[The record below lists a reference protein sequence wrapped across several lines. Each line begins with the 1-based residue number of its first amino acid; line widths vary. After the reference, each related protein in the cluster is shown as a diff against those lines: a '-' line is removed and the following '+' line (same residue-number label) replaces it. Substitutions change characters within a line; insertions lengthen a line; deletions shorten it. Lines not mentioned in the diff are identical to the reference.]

1 MQTHESYDRTHAA
14 AESSER
20 GFGLV
25 FAVACALVA
34 AWQWWHGRGEV
45 AAWWLGGAAIFAAL
59 AFFWTAP
66 LAPLNRLWARLGR
79 LLHGIVNPVL
89 MGAMFVLAVIP
100 MGLVLRLFGKD
111 LLRLRR
117 DPAAATYW
125 IDRDP
130 STRTDAMKD
139 QF

>member
-1 MQTHESYDRTHAA
+1 MHESFDRKHEA

-25 FAVACALVA
+25 FAGVGAIVA
-34 AWQWWHGRGEV
+34 AYQMWHGDGAA
-45 AAWWLGGAAIFAAL
+45 AAWWLGGAAAFAAL
-59 AFFWTAP
+59 ALFWTAP
-66 LAPLNRLWARLGR
+66 LVPLNRLWGRLGK
-79 LLHGIVNPVL
+79 LLHDLVNPLL
-89 MGAMFVLAVIP
+89 MGLIFALAVIP
-100 MGLVLRLFGKD
+100 MGMVLRVLGKD

-117 DPAAATYW
+117 DASAATYW

-130 STRTDAMKD
+130 AAARADAMKD